1 MHASILKFSGDPDDL
16 LRRYDAML
24 ADASPT
30 AMRLHL
36 CMRAPDGI
44 VLVDTCPTRE
54 AAEAF
59 YADQGFRELRERHGM
74 PEPDS
79 PEQLPVHVAVVE
91 GQPVG

>member
-24 ADASPT
+24 AEASPT

-36 CMRAPDGI
+36 CMRVPDGI
-44 VLVDTCPTRE
+44 LLVDTCPTRE

-59 YADQGFRELRERHGM
+59 VTGPFRDLCARHGM
-74 PEPDS
+74 PEPEQ
-79 PEQLPVHVAVVE
+79 PEQFPVHVAVVE

>member
-24 ADASPT
+24 AEASPT
-30 AMRLHL
+30 AMRVHL

-44 VLVDTCPTRE
+44 VLVDTCPSLE

-59 YADQGFRELRERHGM
+59 LSGPFRDLRERHGM
-74 PEPDS
+74 PEPER
-79 PEQLPVHVAVVE
+79 PERFPIHAAVVE
-91 GQPVG
+91 GQAVE

>member
-24 ADASPT
+24 AEASPT

-59 YADQGFRELRERHGM
+59 LAGALTELRERHGM
-74 PEPDS
+74 PA
-79 PEQLPVHVAVVE
+79 PEHLEALPVHAAVVE
-91 GQPVG
+91 GQAVA